1 MERAAADPAPGPA
14 PVPIRAGDVIEYRP
28 ESGIGI
34 RTGTI
39 LLLTGPDSCELYC
52 GARVRRV
59 QVLRVLRHAA
69 AFPSPGRLG
78 RAVLHGRIVS
88 DPPEGASHA

>member
-1 MERAAADPAPGPA
+1 MERAPADPAPVPA
-14 PVPIRAGDVIEYRP
+14 PIPLRAGDVIEYRP
-28 ESGIGI
+28 DSGLGI

-39 LLLTGPDSCELYC
+39 LLLTGPDACELYC

-59 QVLRVLRHAA
+59 QVLRVLRHVQ

-88 DPPEGASHA
+88 DPPEGLPHA